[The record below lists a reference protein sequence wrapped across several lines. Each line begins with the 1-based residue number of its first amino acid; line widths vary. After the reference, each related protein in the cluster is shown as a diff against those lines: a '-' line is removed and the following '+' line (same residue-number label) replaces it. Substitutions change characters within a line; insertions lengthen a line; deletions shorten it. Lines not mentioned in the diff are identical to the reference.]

1 MALNGGQ
8 RGDVWGGGEKQKLTD
23 AVGGRCGVYFVCVG
37 VLAQRRVLDDECT
50 LAAFLSL

>member
-8 RGDVWGGGEKQKLTD
+8 RGDVWGGGGEKQKLTD

-37 VLAQRRVLDDECT
+37 VLA
-50 LAAFLSL
+50 AAVVGRQMVRK